1 MPDDRVTRRRIWI
14 VDDSPLDAERARR
27 VLCDQ
32 YVIETF
38 SDGSAALERLAA
50 GGPAPDAIILDWLMA
65 GVSGI
70 DVCRFLRSQRTFGQV
85 AVLLLTVQHRTEQIV
100 EGLQAGANDY
110 LVKPF
115 AEAELH
121 ARIHALVRTKSLIE
135 RAELAE
141 ARVRKLLE
149 SAPDALLAIDAEG
162 VLTYA
167 NREAQLMLQRSDSD
181 LVGRPIGELLPEL
194 PMRNIAVGPGE
205 GLVPLPD
212 VQVGDDFYA
221 PTVRFLPGDDAARTT
236 VALRKVTQQRRAAER
251 RLDFYSMVA
260 HDLRSPLQAMLI
272 RLDLMLRGARGPVP
286 AELLADLRKV
296 DASARAL
303 VGMANDFLELARM
316 EGTGRK
322 IERTELNL
330 TSVVTQAV
338 EDLRPLI
345 ELNRLT
351 LRVEEPPTEAQ
362 VLGDER
368 RLLQVV
374 SNLVGNAIKFTPPEG
389 NILTRVTLGEQFVET
404 AVVDSGP
411 GIEPKLLGSIFERF
425 VRGSEKSNSG
435 GAGLGLLI
443 AREIVEAHGG
453 TIGVD
458 SEMGRGSTFW
468 FRLPRAADASGA
480 ATRA

>member
-1 MPDDRVTRRRIWI
+1 MTDDRVARRRIWV
-14 VDDSPLDAERARR
+14 VDDSSLDAERARR
-27 VLCDQ
+27 ALCDE
-32 YVIETF
+32 YVIDTF
-38 SDGSAALERLAA
+38 SDGSAALERLAS
-50 GGPAPDAIILDWLMA
+50 GSPVPDVIILDWLMG

-85 AVLLLTVQHRTEQIV
+85 AVLLVTVQHRTEQIV
-100 EGLQAGANDY
+100 EGLQSGANDY

-115 AEAELH
+115 AEEELH

-141 ARVRKLLE
+141 SRVRKLLE

-167 NREAQLMLQRSDSD
+167 NLEAQLMLQRSASE
-181 LVGRPIGELLPEL
+181 LVGRPIREVLPEL
-194 PMRNIAVGPGE
+194 PMRNISLGAGE

-212 VQVGDDFYA
+212 VQVGADFYA

-236 VALRKVTQQRRAAER
+236 VALRKVTEERRVAER

-260 HDLRSPLQAMLI
+260 HDLRSPLQAVLI
-272 RLDLMLRGARGPVP
+272 RLELMLRGARGPVP
-286 AELLADLRKV
+286 AELLADLRKI
-296 DASARAL
+296 DASARSL

-330 TSVVTQAV
+330 TSVVSQAV

-345 ELNRLT
+345 ELNRLN
-351 LRVEEPPTEAQ
+351 LRVEEPSAEAQ
-362 VLGDER
+362 VLGDQR
-368 RLLQVV
+368 RLQQVV

-389 NILTRVTLGEQFVET
+389 NIVARVTLGDRFVET

-411 GIEPKLLGSIFERF
+411 GIEPQLLTTIFQRF
-425 VRGSEKSNSG
+425 VRGPEGHKLG
-435 GAGLGLLI
+435 GTGLGLLI

-468 FRLPRAADASGA
+468 FRLPRAGEAPRT
-480 ATRA
+480 ATSA

>member
-1 MPDDRVTRRRIWI
+1 MPDDRVTRTRIWV

-27 VLCDQ
+27 ALCDE
-32 YVIETF
+32 YAIETF

-50 GGPAPDAIILDWLMA
+50 GGASPDVIVLDWLMA

-70 DVCRFLRSQRTFGQV
+70 DVCQFLRSHRTYGQV

-115 AEAELH
+115 AEEELH
-121 ARIHALVRTKSLIE
+121 ARVHALVRAKSLIE

-141 ARVRKLLE
+141 SRVRKLLE

-167 NREAQLMLQRSDSD
+167 NSEAELMLQRPASE
-181 LVGRPIGELLPEL
+181 LIGCPIREVLPEL
-194 PMRNIAVGPGE
+194 PLRNISLGGGE
-205 GLVPLPD
+205 ALVPLPD
-212 VQVGDDFYA
+212 VQVGEDFYS
-221 PTVRFLPGDDAARTT
+221 PTVRFLPGDDAARTS
-236 VALRKVTQQRRAAER
+236 VALRKVTEQRRAAER

-272 RLDLMLRGARGPVP
+272 RLELMLRGARGPVP
-286 AELLADLRKV
+286 AELVADLRKI
-296 DASARAL
+296 DASARSL
-303 VGMANDFLELARM
+303 VGMANDFLELARL

-330 TSVVTQAV
+330 TSVVSQAV

-351 LRVEEPPTEAQ
+351 LRVEEPPAEAQ
-362 VLGDER
+362 VVGDPR

-404 AVVDSGP
+404 SVVDSGP
-411 GIEPKLLGSIFERF
+411 GIEPQLLSTIFQRF
-425 VRGSEKSNSG
+425 VRGPEGNKLG
-435 GAGLGLLI
+435 GTGLGLLI

-458 SEMGRGSTFW
+458 SQMGQGSTFW
-468 FRLPRAADASGA
+468 FRLPRAGGELGTESAV
-480 ATRA
+480 

>member
-1 MPDDRVTRRRIWI
+1 MPDDRVTRRRIWV

-27 VLCDQ
+27 ALCDE
-32 YVIETF
+32 YLIDAF
-38 SDGSAALERLAA
+38 CDGSAALERLAA
-50 GGPAPDAIILDWLMA
+50 GGPTPDVIILDWLMA

-70 DVCRFLRSQRTFGQV
+70 DVCRFLRSHRTFGQV

-100 EGLQAGANDY
+100 EGLQSGANDY
-110 LVKPF
+110 LVKPY
-115 AEAELH
+115 AEEELH
-121 ARIHALVRTKSLIE
+121 ARIRALVRTKSLIE

-141 ARVRKLLE
+141 SRVRKLLE
-149 SAPDALLAIDAEG
+149 SSPDALLAIDAEG

-167 NREAQLMLQRSDSD
+167 NREAQIMLQRPASE
-181 LVGRPIGELLPEL
+181 LVGRPISQLLPEL
-194 PMRNIAVGPGE
+194 PIRNISIAPGE

-212 VQVGDDFYA
+212 VQVGEEFYA

-236 VALRKVTQQRRAAER
+236 VALRKVTEQRRATER

-260 HDLRSPLQAMLI
+260 HDLRSPLQAILI
-272 RLDLMLRGARGPVP
+272 RLELMLRGARGPVP
-286 AELLADLRKV
+286 AELVADLRKV
-296 DASARAL
+296 DASARSL

-330 TSVVTQAV
+330 TSVVNQAV
-338 EDLRPLI
+338 DDLRPLI
-345 ELNRLT
+345 EVNRLR
-351 LRVEEPPTEAQ
+351 LRVEEPPAEAQ
-362 VLGDER
+362 VLGDHR

-389 NILTRVTLGEQFVET
+389 SILTRVTLGDQFVET

-411 GIEPKLLGSIFERF
+411 GIEPQLLPSIFERF
-425 VRGSEKSNSG
+425 VRGAEGNNFTGS
-435 GAGLGLLI
+435 GLGLLI

-458 SEMGRGSTFW
+458 SQKGQGSTFW
-468 FRLPRAADASGA
+468 FRLPRAGA
-480 ATRA
+480 TTSA